1 MRSMAQET
9 IPTSTRGAGAGSIP
23 PTRSTPSFELVFR
36 PSVALITIVRRFVSE
51 FYSRVV
57 DDADVAGRLALA
69 THELLENAAKYTTG
83 GETYLHVDLDRQTG
97 AVTVRTRNRT
107 DPERIA
113 LLVHSFEALDR
124 ATDPAALY
132 NSMLRRCALQ
142 AHGSGLGLA
151 RIRTEGEMS
160 LDLVVTDDLVEINA
174 RGFIPEAA

>member
-1 MRSMAQET
+1 MAQET
-9 IPTSTRGAGAGSIP
+9 MPVSSRAPGAESIP
-23 PTRSTPSFELVFR
+23 PTPSTPSFELIFR

-83 GETYLHVDLDRQTG
+83 GETYLHVDLDRKSG

-107 DPERIA
+107 GPEQIA
-113 LLVHSFEALDR
+113 VLIQRFEVLDR

-132 NSMLRRCALQ
+132 NSMLRRSALQ
-142 AHGSGLGLA
+142 AQGSGLGLV

-174 RGFIPEAA
+174 RGFIPEGARS

>member
-1 MRSMAQET
+1 MALET
-9 IPTSTRGAGAGSIP
+9 NPPSIHGAGP
-23 PTRSTPSFELVFR
+23 EPTAVAPSTPSFELVFR

-51 FYSRVV
+51 FYSRVI

-83 GETYLHVDLDRQTG
+83 GETYLHVDLDRASG

-107 DPERIA
+107 DPARIEVLVRSFDA
-113 LLVHSFEALDR
+113 LSR
-124 ATDPAALY
+124 ASDPSAHY
-132 NSMLRRCALQ
+132 NSMLRRSALQ

-151 RIRTEGEMS
+151 RIRCEGEMS

-174 RGFIPEAA
+174 RGSIPAGAQS

>member
-1 MRSMAQET
+1 MAQET
-9 IPTSTRGAGAGSIP
+9 NLSSNRAADAASLSRLP
-23 PTRSTPSFELVFR
+23 STPSFELVFR

-83 GETYLHVDLDRQTG
+83 GETSLNVDSDRENG

-107 DPERIA
+107 DPTRIA
-113 LLVHSFEALDR
+113 VLRRSFEALSRTSDT
-124 ATDPAALY
+124 ASLY
-132 NSMLRRCALQ
+132 NTMLRRS
-142 AHGSGLGLA
+142 AHQPQGSGLGLA
-151 RIRTEGEMS
+151 RIRTEGAMS

-174 RGFIPEAA
+174 RGLIPEGARS